1 MVYHVPVLLK
11 QSVDALRIKPDG
23 IYVDVTFGGG
33 GHSREILSRL
43 GPNGRLIA
51 FDRDLDAFVNKPDD
65 NRLLLTHGN
74 FRFIN
79 NYLRYYG
86 IDRVDG
92 IIADLG
98 VSSHHFDT
106 AERGFTFQH
115 EALLD
120 MRMNT
125 AGGITAMRVV
135 NFYDQ
140 DRLTEMFRSYGE
152 LDNARRLSQ
161 FICKA
166 RESAVLKTNN
176 DLVEAVKP
184 CLPKYGE
191 NKILAKIFQ
200 AIRIEINGELTAL
213 KSLLSQSVKTVKAGG
228 ILSVITYHS
237 LEDRLVKNFIRD
249 GKFEGKAEKDIYG
262 NTFTPFKPVANKI
275 IIPDDTEIKENS
287 RSRSAKLRIAERT
300 EFIFKTED

>member
-11 QSVDALRIKPDG
+11 QSVDALKIKPDG
-23 IYVDVTFGGG
+23 IYADVTFGGG

-43 GPNGRLIA
+43 GPAGRLIA
-51 FDRDLDAFVNKPDD
+51 FDRDLDAFVNKPED
-65 NRLLLTHGN
+65 NRLLLIHGN

-79 NYLRYYG
+79 NFLRYYG
-86 IDRVDG
+86 TGMVDG

-106 AERGFTFQH
+106 AGRGFTFQQ

-140 DRLTEMFRSYGE
+140 DKLTDIFRSYGE
-152 LDNARRLSQ
+152 LDNARRLSV

-166 RESAVLKTNN
+166 RENAVLKTNN

-191 NKILAKIFQ
+191 NKVLAKIFQ
-200 AIRIEINGELTAL
+200 AIRIEVNGELTAL
-213 KSLLSQSVKTVKAGG
+213 KSMLSQSVKIIKPGG

-237 LEDRLVKNFIRD
+237 LEDRLVKNFIRA
-249 GKFEGKAEKDIYG
+249 GKFEGIAEKDIYG
-262 NTFTPFKPVANKI
+262 NAFIPFKSVTNKI
-275 IIPDDTEIKENS
+275 IIPDDAEIKENN
-287 RSRSAKLRIAERT
+287 RSRSAKLRVAERT
-300 EFIFKTED
+300 EHVF

>member
-1 MVYHVPVLLK
+1 MVYHVPVLLGP
-11 QSVDALRIKPDG
+11 SVDALKVKPDG
-23 IYVDVTFGGG
+23 IYLDLTFGGG

-43 GPNGRLIA
+43 GPAGRLIA
-51 FDRDLDAFVNKPDD
+51 FDRDIDAFINKPED
-65 NRLLLTHGN
+65 NRLLLIHGN
-74 FRFIN
+74 FRFIDN
-79 NYLRYYG
+79 FLRYYG
-86 IDRVDG
+86 IGSVDG

-106 AERGFTFQH
+106 AGRGFTFQQ

-140 DRLTEMFRSYGE
+140 DKLTDLFRSYGE
-152 LDNARRLSQ
+152 LDNAYRLSQ

-166 RESAVLKTNN
+166 REGVILKTNK

-200 AIRIEINGELTAL
+200 AIRIEVNGELTAL
-213 KSLLSQSVKTVKAGG
+213 KSMLSQSVKIVKPGG

-237 LEDRLVKNFIRD
+237 LEDRLVKNFIRA
-249 GKFEGKAEKDIYG
+249 GKFEGAADKDIYG
-262 NTFTPFKPVANKI
+262 NTFTPFKSVTNKI
-275 IIPDDTEIKENS
+275 IIPDDAEINVNN

-300 EFIFKTED
+300 EHIF